1 MGTHRPSSR
10 HAVVHVPRS
19 CSSVLVACCA
29 LVILGALVD
38 GVLVPAHGL
47 VCGMIMLLALIVVA
61 YTHER
66 NER

>member
-1 MGTHRPSSR
+1 
-10 HAVVHVPRS
+10 
-19 CSSVLVACCA
+19 
-29 LVILGALVD
+29 
-38 GVLVPAHGL
+38 VLVPAHGL